1 MITVKLQFERNIIFN
16 NKSSYT
22 LNNPDTN
29 EKINVVYIGK
39 SRIDG
44 VDMFQFDRN
53 LNKITEHI
61 RDFKYNGFKIRTYS
75 LIHKLEDHSLEYS
88 IIKNNK
94 EQIIDFL
101 MKQFKI
107 DQYDLS
113 YKDAHNSIIRD
124 IKMKLIMA

>member
-1 MITVKLQFERNIIFN
+1 MTTVKIKFEGNNVFN

-22 LNNPDTN
+22 FHNPSTN
-29 EKINVVYIGK
+29 ENLNVFYIGK

-53 LNKITEHI
+53 VNKTTGHI
-61 RDFKYNGFKIRTYS
+61 KDFQYNGHKIKEAQ
-75 LIHKLEDHSLEYS
+75 LISALEDHDVGYR
-88 IIKNNK
+88 IRKTNK
-94 EQIIDFL
+94 DEIIDFL

-113 YKDAHNSIIRD
+113 NEGAHISVIRD
-124 IKMKLIMA
+124 IKLKLMM